1 MQRLFLFLLFIVTCG
16 GRLMAQTAPLS
27 AARTDTLRVTISE
40 AEKLFTQNN
49 LSLLSQKIQ
58 VNAAEAAIIQARLF
72 NNPTISVEQN
82 IYNPQNNREFDVSK
96 SGQLI
101 VQVQQLFQLAGKRN
115 KRIAVEQLNARLTEY
130 QYFDLLRSLRFEL
143 RTSMLELSF
152 LLQNSKIYSDR
163 IEPVRKLVNAFETQ
177 YNKGNV
183 ALKEVTRLKALIFS
197 LENQRLDLLT
207 QINQHQADLGILL
220 HVQPNVFVLPVI
232 NQKQLD
238 QASTQLNLPE
248 LLQTATQNRFD
259 LKIYETGIAQQEAN
273 VVYQKSLAVPDLT
286 LGGVYDRQG
295 SFVRDYTGLQAAI
308 SLPVFNRNQG
318 GIKIADQLLQKSK
331 LDYEQYQNQVEQDVV
346 TAYNHAV
353 TTNKLYSNFDAKFS
367 QDFDKLMT
375 GITSSFSKRNISL
388 IEFIDY
394 YETYTESIS
403 QMLQLQTNR
412 ARALEEV
419 NFAVGTPIL
428 KLDKPN

>member
-1 MQRLFLFLLFIVTCG
+1 
-16 GRLMAQTAPLS
+16 MAQTAPIS
-27 AARTDTLRVTISE
+27 AARTDTLRVSISD
-40 AEKLFTQNN
+40 AEKLFSQNN
-49 LSLLSQKIQ
+49 LSLLSQKLQ
-58 VNAAEAAIIQARLF
+58 VNAAEAAIVQARLF

-82 IYNPQNNREFDVSK
+82 IYNPQNNREFDISK

-115 KRIAVEQLNARLTEY
+115 KRITVEQLNARMSEY

-143 RTSMLELSF
+143 RSSMLELSY
-152 LLQNSKIYSDR
+152 LLQNLKIYSDR
-163 IEPVRKLVNAFETQ
+163 IEPVRKLVSAFETQ
-177 YNKGNV
+177 YSKGNV

-232 NQKQLD
+232 DQKQLD
-238 QASTQLNLPE
+238 QAPAQLNLSE
-248 LLQTATQNRFD
+248 LLQTATQNRYD
-259 LKIYETGIAQQEAN
+259 LKVYETGIAQQEAN
-273 VVYQKSLAVPDLT
+273 LVYQKSLAVPDLT

-295 SFVRDYTGLQAAI
+295 SFVRDYTGLQAQI

-318 GIKIADQLLQKSK
+318 GIKVAEQLLQKSK

-346 TAYNHAV
+346 TAYNHAL
-353 TTNKLYSNFDAKFS
+353 TTNKLYSNFDARFS

-394 YETYTESIS
+394 YETYTESIT